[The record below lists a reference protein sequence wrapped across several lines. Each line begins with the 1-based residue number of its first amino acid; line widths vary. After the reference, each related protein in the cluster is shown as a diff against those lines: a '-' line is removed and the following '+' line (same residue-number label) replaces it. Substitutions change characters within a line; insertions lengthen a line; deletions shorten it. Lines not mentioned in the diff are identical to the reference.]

1 MIYYTESSIIMDNNK
16 RACFALVVA
25 TLVNKKRYSYVF
37 DYRQGRYI
45 SISSSNVDKRNPS
58 FFDYNR
64 GGAVTG
70 DRNGMFDH
78 VSGSHVSL
86 SISGKNIGCFDFQ
99 TNTHLSFTVNRDSVG
114 VFDFETNEYYQYA
127 VS

>member
-1 MIYYTESSIIMDNNK
+1 MIYYTESSIIMDNSK

-37 DYRQGRYI
+37 DYRQGKLV
-45 SISSSNVDKRNPS
+45 SISSSNVDKRNLS
-58 FFDYNR
+58 FFDHNR

-70 DRNGMFDH
+70 DKNGMFDH
-78 VSGSHVSL
+78 LSGSHVSL
-86 SISGKNIGCFDFQ
+86 SISGKNVGCFDFQ
-99 TNTHLSFTVNRDSVG
+99 TNTHLSFTVNGNNVG

>member
-1 MIYYTESSIIMDNNK
+1 MDNNK

-25 TLVNKKRYSYVF
+25 TLVNKKQYSYVF

-45 SISSSNVDKRNPS
+45 SISSSNVDKKNPS
-58 FFDYNR
+58 FFDNNR
-64 GGAVTG
+64 GSAVTG

-78 VSGSHVSL
+78 ISGSHVSL
-86 SISGKNIGCFDFQ
+86 SISGKNVGCFDFQ

-114 VFDFETNEYYQYA
+114 VYDFETNEYYQYV

>member
-1 MIYYTESSIIMDNNK
+1 MMYYTESCIIMNNNK

-37 DYRQGRYI
+37 DYRQCKHI
-45 SISSSNVDKRNPS
+45 AISSSDVDKRNLS

-86 SISGKNIGCFDFQ
+86 CISGKNVGCFDFQ
-99 TNTHLSFTVNRDSVG
+99 TNTHLSFTVNRDSIG

>member
-1 MIYYTESSIIMDNNK
+1 MDNNK

-25 TLVNKKRYSYVF
+25 ALVNKKRYSYVI
-37 DYRQGRYI
+37 DYNQGKQI

-58 FFDYNR
+58 FFDFNR

-70 DRNGMFDH
+70 DRNGMYDH

-86 SISGKNIGCFDFQ
+86 SIKGKNVGCFDFQ
-99 TNTHLSFTVNRDSVG
+99 TNTHISFTVNRDSVG
-114 VFDFETNEYYQYA
+114 VFDFETNAYYQYT
-127 VS
+127 VN